1 MDNQV
6 KEKKKQNKKNYN
18 PLKDKLDSIINEDI
32 KSIDRSRYFLKY
44 IIEIIKDFLKISE
57 SYNNK
62 LKSFLIKLLPE
73 ELAKKKINTDE
84 EIEIS
89 KYFQNIIQL
98 ICLKITNMT
107 TILSEYTLSS
117 VKDID
122 KKSKLESTLNNK
134 KNEFLDNYLKQTNE
148 LDNLNKEYEK
158 EFSEYEDYLT
168 NKYSGLLT
176 KMNKEKEKDN
186 KKDKEKEKDKNKDKK
201 NNKKNDTNHINDID
215 NFAKTKEIQDKLM
228 MRIENLNSN
237 IEENFKYFDEE
248 KIESQKK
255 IYDFSKI
262 FLDSVLK
269 GFFAQNEYTKE
280 INEISKIIDEK
291 KTSEKTNKKNGNK
304 IEGFLSVFQP
314 YSLKFIP
321 NKVKDTLDINSIGN
335 GLTKDLTYEKIL
347 SIINEI
353 KSNELLMCEEDI
365 EKSDEI
371 KKIVDIEQYIDS
383 LFEND
388 FGDKENEEK
397 KNLLFQ
403 NIKDNFK
410 LGVIYRLAFVQY
422 LNNKRAKGK
431 LQINRKASENLGNI
445 LLNIS
450 KYTMKEKDY
459 SLFKIISI
467 LSMTYYFVEDDK
479 KIYISTYINKCEEL
493 TNKQFWIDYLK
504 TSIDDDLKKSNDLEK
519 PLSEYSY
526 KELKNM
532 KSQKINILIYSNIF
546 SISKLM
552 VDFKLSKEFVIEWLN
567 IVVDNIL
574 YIEDAQK
581 KEIIQLLKDS

>member
-18 PLKDKLDSIINEDI
+18 PLKDKLDSLINEDI
-32 KSIDRSRYFLKY
+32 KSIERSRYYLKY

-57 SYNNK
+57 TYNNK
-62 LKSFLIKLLPE
+62 LQSFIVKLLPE

-107 TILSEYTLSS
+107 TVLSEYNLSI

-122 KKSKLESTLNNK
+122 KKSKLESTLNSK

-148 LDNLNKEYEK
+148 LDTLNSEYAK
-158 EFSEYEDYLT
+158 EFGEYEDYLI
-168 NKYSGLLT
+168 NKYSGLID
-176 KMNKEKEKDN
+176 KMNK
-186 KKDKEKEKDKNKDKK
+186 DKIEDKNKNRKK
-201 NNKKNDTNHINDID
+201 ESGRINEID
-215 NFAKTKEIQDKLM
+215 NSAKTKEIQDKMLVH
-228 MRIENLNSN
+228 IENLNNN
-237 IEENFKYFDEE
+237 IKENFKYFDEE
-248 KIESQKK
+248 KLENQKK
-255 IYDFSKI
+255 IYDFSTN

-280 INEISKIIDEK
+280 INEISKIIDGK
-291 KTSEKTNKKNGNK
+291 KASEKINKKSVNK
-304 IEGFLSVFQP
+304 ADVFLSVFQP

-321 NKVKDTLDINSIGN
+321 NKVKDTLTINNIGN
-335 GLTKDLTYEKIL
+335 SLNKDLTYDKIL
-347 SIINEI
+347 NIIKEI
-353 KSNELLMCEEDI
+353 KSNELLMCWKDI

-371 KKIVDIEQYIDS
+371 KKIVDIERYIDL

-403 NIKDNFK
+403 NIKDIFK
-410 LGVIYRLAFVQY
+410 LDVIYRLAFVQY

-431 LQINRKASENLGNI
+431 LDINKKASENLGNI

-467 LSMTYYFVEDDK
+467 LSMTYYFIEDDK
-479 KIYISTYINKCEEL
+479 KIYISKYINKCEEL
-493 TNKQFWIDYLK
+493 NNKQFWIDYLK
-504 TSIDDDLKKSNDLEK
+504 TAIDDDLKKSNDLEK

-532 KSQKINILIYSNIF
+532 KSQKLNILIYSNII
-546 SISKLM
+546 SIAKIM
-552 VDFKLSKEFVIEWLN
+552 IDFNLSKEFVIEWTN

-574 YIEDAQK
+574 YIEKSQK
-581 KEIIQLLKDS
+581 NEIIQILNDS

>member
-1 MDNQV
+1 MITH
-6 KEKKKQNKKNYN
+6 NY
-18 PLKDKLDSIINEDI
+18 KLINEDI